1 MAEIR
6 ALSATGML
14 GTGYAEASLDRA
26 MEWRPHFVG
35 ADAGSSDPGP
45 FYLGSG
51 RAQPSR
57 AATKR
62 DLRLMLLAARR
73 ERIPMIVGSC
83 GTAGGDPHLAWT
95 RDIIE
100 EIAREEGLS
109 FRLAVIHSEVDRAF
123 LKTRLR
129 GGRVRPLHPA
139 PPFDEEVV
147 DRAERITAQM
157 GAEPF
162 IEALKSGAEVILAGR
177 SSDTS
182 IYAALPLLEGLP
194 PGPVWH
200 AAKILECGAASVV
213 QRAHPDPMMAW
224 IHEDDFVVEPPHPD
238 MRCSPVSV
246 VAHTLYENSD
256 PFKLYEPSG
265 MLDTSQARYEAV
277 NDRAVRVTGSGFV
290 PADVYTVRLEGAEY
304 LGHRFVVIAGVRD
317 PVVLRQHDHYLATL
331 RETIAKKSA
340 ASLGLEIDRDFRLVF
355 RVYGKNGSMGTLEP
369 NDVIE
374 GHEIGLVVEVVGR
387 TAEEARAVLN
397 VAWHTGLH
405 HPVPEWQGLIS
416 NWAFP
421 YSPPEMDGG
430 PVYRFCVN
438 HLLELD
444 DPLEIFK
451 IDYAEVGQRVP
462 AGVAGGA

>member
-6 ALSATGML
+6 ALAATGML
-14 GTGYAEASLDRA
+14 GTGFAAASLERGMDR
-26 MEWRPHFVG
+26 RPHFIG
-35 ADAGSSDPGP
+35 CDAGSSDPGP

-51 RAQPSR
+51 RPQPSR

-62 DLRLMLLAARR
+62 DLRLMLLAGRAAGV
-73 ERIPMIVGSC
+73 PVIVGSA
-83 GTAGGDPHLAWT
+83 GTAGGDPHLRFT
-95 RDIIE
+95 REVVE

-109 FRLAVIHSEVDRAF
+109 FRLALIHAELDRSY
-123 LKTRLR
+123 LR
-129 GGRVRPLHPA
+129 EMLRRGKVRPLHPA
-139 PPFDEEVV
+139 PPFDEGTV

-162 IEALKSGAEVILAGR
+162 IRALEGGADVVVAGR

-213 QRAHPDPMMAW
+213 HRDHPDPMMAW
-224 IHEDDFVVEPPHPD
+224 IRDDGFVVEPPNPG

-246 VAHTLYENSD
+246 VAHTLYENAD
-256 PFKLYEPSG
+256 PFHLYEPSG
-265 MLDTSQARYEAV
+265 MLDTTAAEYTAL
-277 NDRAVRVTGSGFV
+277 NDRAVRVTGSRFV
-290 PADVYTVRLEGAEY
+290 PADRYTVRLEGAEY

-317 PVVLRQHDHYLATL
+317 PVVLRQHDRFLAEA
-331 RETIAKKSA
+331 RASIARKSA
-340 ASLGLEIDRDFRLVF
+340 ASLGLEIDRDFRLLF
-355 RVYGKNGSMGTLEP
+355 RVYGKNGTLGALEP
-369 NDVIE
+369 EDVID
-374 GHEIGLVVEVVGR
+374 GHEVGLVVEVIGR
-387 TAEEARAVLN
+387 TADEARAVLN

-405 HPVPEWQGLIS
+405 HPVEEWQGLIS

-421 YSPPEMDGG
+421 YSPPEMDAG
-430 PVYRFCVN
+430 PVYRFCAN

-444 DPLEIFK
+444 DPLEPFATEYV
-451 IDYAEVGQRVP
+451 DVGRP
-462 AGVAGGA
+462 ALAGARGGR